1 MRQYFKMFLTLRK
14 IKKKKT
20 DDISTVSLKAKCKG
34 VVILVL

>member
-1 MRQYFKMFLTLRK
+1 MRQYLKMFLTLRK
-14 IKKKKT
+14 IKKKP

>member
-14 IKKKKT
+14 IKKKT